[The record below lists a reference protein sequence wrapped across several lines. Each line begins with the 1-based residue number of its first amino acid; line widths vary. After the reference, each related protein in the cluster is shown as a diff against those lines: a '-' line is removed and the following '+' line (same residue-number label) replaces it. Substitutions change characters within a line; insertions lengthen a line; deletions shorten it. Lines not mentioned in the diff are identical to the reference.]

1 MWVFI
6 VSRNEERPP
15 PPLPTLCVKLEG
27 SGSDEKDGFFTV
39 SSHCSSADFEGA
51 AGIRRLWAVGVMKDG
66 GGPPPPVVV
75 LVWNG
80 EFVSEVI
87 TDEGGADDSL
97 LS

>member
-1 MWVFI
+1 M
-6 VSRNEERPP
+6 
-15 PPLPTLCVKLEG
+15 KEG
-27 SGSDEKDGFFTV
+27 FTV
-39 SSHCSSADFEGA
+39 SSHCSSADLEGA

-80 EFVSEVI
+80 EDFDSEVI
-87 TDEGGADDSL
+87 TEEGGAEDGSL